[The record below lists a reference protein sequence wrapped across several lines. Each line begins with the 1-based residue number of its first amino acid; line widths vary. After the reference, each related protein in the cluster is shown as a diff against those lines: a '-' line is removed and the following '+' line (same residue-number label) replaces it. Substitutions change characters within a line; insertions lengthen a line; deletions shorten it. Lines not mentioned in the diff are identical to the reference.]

1 MTTKPETT
9 PRSDM
14 PGAAMSGTQA
24 DIVDLLRLHSYQQ
37 AMIPSNMMR
46 LAADE
51 IERLRDQLAAM
62 EARCVQTAVLWES
75 PIPRRK
81 P

>member
-9 PRSDM
+9 PQSDIT
-14 PGAAMSGTQA
+14 GAAMSGTQA

-51 IERLRDQLAAM
+51 IERLHSHYPAM
-62 EARCVQTAVLWES
+62 EARCVETAVLWES
-75 PIPRRK
+75 PTPRRK